1 MEPNLG
7 PTSHVF
13 IQFLTFYFII
23 GLGKFGY
30 KLRMLSSFV
39 TGKYTSIW
47 EKLSASETVNWDV
60 QYHKS
65 ETDCTKLLEVWKLQN
80 KVKIGCVLFS
90 IQGQPLGFDTKY
102 LALADRNMQVRFSLK
117 VVWES

>member
-1 MEPNLG
+1 MEPNIG
-7 PTSHVF
+7 PIFLPPPTNHVF
-13 IQFLTFYFII
+13 IQLLTFYFII
-23 GLGKFGY
+23 GLGKFDY

-47 EKLSASETVNWDV
+47 EKVSASETENWDV
-60 QYHKS
+60 QFHKS

-90 IQGQPLGFDTKY
+90 IVDQY
-102 LALADRNMQVRFSLK
+102 
-117 VVWES
+117 

>member
-65 ETDCTKLLEVWKLQN
+65 ESDCTNLLEAWKSEN
-80 KVKIGCVLFS
+80 KVKIDCVLFS
-90 IQGQPLGFDTKY
+90 IVGQY
-102 LALADRNMQVRFSLK
+102 Y
-117 VVWES
+117 